1 MSKYDLHNPLVTIPN
16 KELFQNVNFE
26 DLFLLVVH
34 LAPKQSRISA
44 KFDADA
50 TDSEKLSH
58 IEYNYVGSAARI
70 FRTRRVPP
78 WVPIVGAI
86 SCPLFQCKKVNFP
99 MKTVFN
105 IVSSVPEFMSSPP
118 YVCNNIKKIQS
129 VIGERKY
136 QQCSTHKIILQNIKG
151 QEYPIRNKYK

>member
-1 MSKYDLHNPLVTIPN
+1 MMSKYDLHNPPVTIPN

-44 KFDADA
+44 QIW
-50 TDSEKLSH
+50 KLSH

-136 QQCSTHKIILQNIKG
+136 QQCSTHKII
-151 QEYPIRNKYK
+151 